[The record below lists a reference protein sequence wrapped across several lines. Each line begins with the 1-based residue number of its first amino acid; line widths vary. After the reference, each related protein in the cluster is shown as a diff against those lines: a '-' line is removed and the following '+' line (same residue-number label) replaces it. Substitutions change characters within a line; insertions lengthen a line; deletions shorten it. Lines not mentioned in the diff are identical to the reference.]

1 MENVNNERI
10 LKEQQKAPTQI
21 VEKLEYEKKEEKTD
35 NKNLWKEQINELM
48 RKNKKNLEEWK
59 DAEIPERNEEK
70 EQQKKREE
78 SNNLNE
84 TEKENPNK
92 IVFKEE
98 EEKLTEKE
106 QNNNLNEDLK
116 KENLNTIS
124 TKKDYERLE
133 KIKKKLEYVDYLFS
147 SFMSKL
153 LTVVKYKYY
162 EDDILAAKY
171 IKDYKITLNSDSL
184 QLSKIYGN
192 RRLPKK
198 DRIYATFYDLYIAF
212 KKARMNY
219 RNYLNT
225 VEDLDSLEEPKE
237 LERKSLNYLS
247 DELKGF
253 IKNFAIHNI
262 YDSGNNFLEDFIVN
276 NEFFNIDFYLS
287 CPPSIITE
295 EPIKFKYDCF
305 KVIENVY
312 KNQTHG
318 HNENN
323 ETINNT
329 TNLNE
334 IEKLFKENLEIF
346 NFIYKFNLDLIE
358 GKIPIKTPSSNPL
371 ILKNKS
377 YKEKKFLNLKNLFLR
392 LFKHCRD
399 NCIKNL
405 KEEKFKNKLDVTYN
419 FLKEENKN
427 LRKIYDLIL
436 ECSPNFKKDFNNIN
450 NEEKELIS
458 KNFIETFFKVFDG
471 IENKIIN
478 ADKIAKMAKKSK
490 SRNYEKEKPKDEDL
504 QFLVEPEEFGWGKTT
519 YAKHY
524 GRFSHIDDN
533 LFNEVF
539 ERITTLVSDSELSE
553 DTIVYKLLNNLNDS
567 INFYANSEIDY

>member
-21 VEKLEYEKKEEKTD
+21 IEKLEDEKKEEKTD
-35 NKNLWKEQINELM
+35 NKNLWKEINELM
-48 RKNKKNLEEWK
+48 KKNNKNLKELKDLETPVENK
-59 DAEIPERNEEK
+59 EK
-70 EQQKKREE
+70 AQQKKREE

-92 IVFKEE
+92 IVFEE
-98 EEKLTEKE
+98 KEEKLTKKE

-116 KENLNTIS
+116 KENVNTIIQ
-124 TKKDYERLE
+124 KKDDEKLK

-171 IKDYKITLNSDSL
+171 IKDKKITLNSDSS

-192 RRLPKK
+192 RKLPKK

-247 DELKGF
+247 NELEGF

-262 YDSGNNFLEDFIVN
+262 YDSGNNLLEDFIVN

-287 CPPSIITE
+287 RSPSIITE

-305 KVIENVY
+305 RVIENVY

-334 IEKLFKENLEIF
+334 IEKLFKENI
-346 NFIYKFNLDLIE
+346 
-358 GKIPIKTPSSNPL
+358 
-371 ILKNKS
+371 
-377 YKEKKFLNLKNLFLR
+377 
-392 LFKHCRD
+392 
-399 NCIKNL
+399 
-405 KEEKFKNKLDVTYN
+405 
-419 FLKEENKN
+419 
-427 LRKIYDLIL
+427 
-436 ECSPNFKKDFNNIN
+436 
-450 NEEKELIS
+450 
-458 KNFIETFFKVFDG
+458 
-471 IENKIIN
+471 
-478 ADKIAKMAKKSK
+478 
-490 SRNYEKEKPKDEDL
+490 
-504 QFLVEPEEFGWGKTT
+504 
-519 YAKHY
+519 
-524 GRFSHIDDN
+524 
-533 LFNEVF
+533 
-539 ERITTLVSDSELSE
+539 
-553 DTIVYKLLNNLNDS
+553 
-567 INFYANSEIDY
+567 